1 MFSFR
6 LQKYKIKQHRKQFLP
21 ANRAK
26 NRDVPTFRL
35 TVQSYGRSLREKA
48 GKKKFSIR
56 SVKKSKKVVCWN
68 EVIKKQFQH
77 NVGIAG
83 V

>member
-26 NRDVPTFRL
+26 NRDVPNVSFGGAKLRAL
-35 TVQSYGRSLREKA
+35 TA
-48 GKKKFSIR
+48 GKKQGRKKFQFAKL
-56 SVKKSKKVVCWN
+56 KKAKYCLL
-68 EVIKKQFQH
+68 E
-77 NVGIAG
+77 
-83 V
+83 